1 MFVSNGTLK
10 SEEKSQD
17 ARFGYALAAAPDLN
31 HDGFTDL
38 LVGAPL
44 EDEHRGAIYVYHGEG
59 IYIIHNYKQVFDILP
74 TITFSQVY
82 FGISIKLISAS
93 ASQRIPG
100 SSISPSLQYFG
111 RSVSARL
118 DLDGDELID
127 LAVGAQ
133 GSAVLLRW
141 VEAELGRDGGAL
153 PGQILFHSCKNWE
166 ITKLQNR
173 LNTLHIASWFPHSV
187 TQRIQKNV
195 NFRCRFKSSGF
206 CIFVVSHG

>member
-1 MFVSNGTLK
+1 MYPATSISSIFLSSFLFSQEEVFVSNGTLK

-44 EDEHRGAIYVYHGEG
+44 EDDHSGAIYVYHGYG
-59 IYIIHNYKQVFDILP
+59 IYIIHNYKQVLVIFLQLR
-74 TITFSQVY
+74 FCWC
-82 FGISIKLISAS
+82 ISEFNQTDFCFCS
-93 ASQRIPG
+93 SQRISG

-111 RSVSARL
+111 RSISVRL
-118 DLDGDELID
+118 DLDGDDLID

-141 VEAELGRDGGAL
+141 VEAEWGGEGRAL
-153 PGQILFHSCKNWE
+153 PEQILFYICK
-166 ITKLQNR
+166 
-173 LNTLHIASWFPHSV
+173 H
-187 TQRIQKNV
+187 
-195 NFRCRFKSSGF
+195 
-206 CIFVVSHG
+206 